1 MHTDAH
7 SDPLSIGELADA
19 AGLSRRAVR
28 FYVQQKVLPPPLGRG
43 RGRHY
48 DRRHLEQL
56 RRVIEL
62 QQHGHSLEAIRQVLA
77 AGSVGGGNGDAD
89 PNDLAPDDRDRDL
102 GHPPAAQVPESRP
115 APPAVLS
122 AELWT
127 RLKITDGVELS
138 FDATRFNP
146 TVEQLLSLRQF
157 IRETLL

>member
-1 MHTDAH
+1 V
-7 SDPLSIGELADA
+7 
-19 AGLSRRAVR
+19 GLTRRAIR
-28 FYVQQKVLPPPLGRG
+28 FYVQQKLLPPPLGRG

-48 DRRHLEQL
+48 DDRHLEQL

-77 AGSVGGGNGDAD
+77 SRPVDGANGAVAGGGRLRNHDTQD
-89 PNDLAPDDRDRDL
+89 PGQPAGPPSSEPHAPQ
-102 GHPPAAQVPESRP
+102 AAVI
-115 APPAVLS
+115 A

-138 FDATRFNP
+138 FDTTRINP
-146 TVEQLLSLRQF
+146 TVEQLLTLRQS